1 MNILLKRAEIRSA
14 SLIQVFFAGQLNDN
28 QILEIFEREAIYLR
42 SILKPYET
50 MPEFVRPVVN
60 PEGSP
65 RDQYLWMLIME
76 NGIKIAQSQFEWI
89 ESVIERIKNID
100 IPEEKITK
108 KNQIYRSRI
117 YIGGVR

>member
-1 MNILLKRAEIRSA
+1 M
-14 SLIQVFFAGQLNDN
+14 FFAGQLNDN